1 MIHSSHSKSNHGR
14 SAPGVKSGSVEA
26 LNNEASAQAS
36 ALAEIN
42 QCRGAETEQGE
53 SSQRDG
59 ANATRPVANEVPS
72 SADEQSI
79 AGLLVENLAAQ
90 ETESPSLGE
99 KPADLTAE
107 LPTAGRQV
115 VKVGDP
121 AEFTRPRVSRLT
133 AILVVAE
140 QNKAKVAAT
149 NGYPWTIGQLSIDSP
164 KSSKYGI
171 SVAAGLRVRGL
182 ERLGR
187 GDLVEIEIGRGDT
200 CFQLTGRASRSAV
213 VYISKADWALAGVE
227 LHTPCHYVVLSVVSQ
242 SGGGEQP

>member
-1 MIHSSHSKSNHGR
+1 MNKSEKQNSLSSSTDLSVALDLPASLCLQSEN
-14 SAPGVKSGSVEA
+14 AGVQATEPLEQNTGAAITTSGGSV
-26 LNNEASAQAS
+26 SKPS
-36 ALAEIN
+36 
-42 QCRGAETEQGE
+42 E
-53 SSQRDG
+53 S
-59 ANATRPVANEVPS
+59 T
-72 SADEQSI
+72 
-79 AGLLVENLAAQ
+79 
-90 ETESPSLGE
+90 SPGE

-121 AEFTRPRVSRLT
+121 AEFTRPRVSKLT

-171 SVAAGLRVRGL
+171 SVAAGLRVRGF

-187 GDLVEIEIGRGDT
+187 GDLVQIEIGRGDI

-213 VYISKADWALAGVE
+213 VYVSKADWALAGVE

-242 SGGGEQP
+242 SERGVQP

>member
-1 MIHSSHSKSNHGR
+1 MNKSEKQNSLSSSTDLSVALDLPA
-14 SAPGVKSGSVEA
+14 SLCLQSEIAGVQATEPLEQNTGAAITTSGGSV
-26 LNNEASAQAS
+26 SKPS
-36 ALAEIN
+36 
-42 QCRGAETEQGE
+42 E
-53 SSQRDG
+53 SS
-59 ANATRPVANEVPS
+59 
-72 SADEQSI
+72 
-79 AGLLVENLAAQ
+79 
-90 ETESPSLGE
+90 SLGE

-149 NGYPWTIGQLSIDSP
+149 NGYPWTVGQLSIDSP

-171 SVAAGLRVRGL
+171 SVAAGLRVRGF

-187 GDLVEIEIGRGDT
+187 GDLVKIEIGRNDT

-242 SGGGEQP
+242 SGGGVQP

>member
-1 MIHSSHSKSNHGR
+1 MNKSEKQNSLSSSTDL
-14 SAPGVKSGSVEA
+14 SVA
-26 LNNEASAQAS
+26 LDLPAS
-36 ALAEIN
+36 L
-42 QCRGAETEQGE
+42 CL
-53 SSQRDG
+53 
-59 ANATRPVANEVPS
+59 
-72 SADEQSI
+72 QSEI
-79 AGLLVENLAAQ
+79 AGVQATEPLEQNTGAAI
-90 ETESPSLGE
+90 TTSGGSASKPAESPSLGE

-171 SVAAGLRVRGL
+171 SVAAGLRVRGF

-187 GDLVEIEIGRGDT
+187 GDLVKIEIGRNDT

-242 SGGGEQP
+242 SGGGVQP

>member
-1 MIHSSHSKSNHGR
+1 MNKSEKQNSLSSSTDLSVALDLPASLCLQSEN
-14 SAPGVKSGSVEA
+14 AGVQATEPLEQNTGAAITTSGGSV
-26 LNNEASAQAS
+26 SKPS
-36 ALAEIN
+36 
-42 QCRGAETEQGE
+42 E
-53 SSQRDG
+53 S
-59 ANATRPVANEVPS
+59 T
-72 SADEQSI
+72 
-79 AGLLVENLAAQ
+79 
-90 ETESPSLGE
+90 SPGE

-121 AEFTRPRVSRLT
+121 AEFTRPRVSKLT

-149 NGYPWTIGQLSIDSP
+149 NGYPWTVGQLHIDSP

-171 SVAAGLRVRGL
+171 SVAAGLRVRGF

-187 GDLVEIEIGRGDT
+187 GDLVQIEIGRGDI

-227 LHTPCHYVVLSVVSQ
+227 LHTPCQYVVLSVVSQ
-242 SGGGEQP
+242 SERGAQP

>member
-1 MIHSSHSKSNHGR
+1 MNKSEKQNSLSSSTDLSVALDLPA
-14 SAPGVKSGSVEA
+14 SLCLQSEIAGVQATEPLEQNTGAAITTSGGSV
-26 LNNEASAQAS
+26 SKPS
-36 ALAEIN
+36 
-42 QCRGAETEQGE
+42 E
-53 SSQRDG
+53 SS
-59 ANATRPVANEVPS
+59 
-72 SADEQSI
+72 
-79 AGLLVENLAAQ
+79 
-90 ETESPSLGE
+90 SLGE

-121 AEFTRPRVSRLT
+121 AEFTRPRVSKLT

-149 NGYPWTIGQLSIDSP
+149 NGYPWTVGQLSIDSP

-171 SVAAGLRVRGL
+171 SVAAGLRVRGF

-187 GDLVEIEIGRGDT
+187 GDLVKIEIGRNDT

-242 SGGGEQP
+242 SGGGVQP

>member
-1 MIHSSHSKSNHGR
+1 MNKSEKQNSLSSSTDLSVALDLPA
-14 SAPGVKSGSVEA
+14 SLCLQSEIAGVQATEPLEQNTGAAITTSGGSV
-26 LNNEASAQAS
+26 SKPS
-36 ALAEIN
+36 
-42 QCRGAETEQGE
+42 E
-53 SSQRDG
+53 SS
-59 ANATRPVANEVPS
+59 
-72 SADEQSI
+72 
-79 AGLLVENLAAQ
+79 
-90 ETESPSLGE
+90 SLGE

-149 NGYPWTIGQLSIDSP
+149 NGYPWTVGQLSIDSP

-171 SVAAGLRVRGL
+171 SVAAGLRVRGF

-187 GDLVEIEIGRGDT
+187 GDLVKIEIGRGDT

-242 SGGGEQP
+242 SGGGVQP

>member
-1 MIHSSHSKSNHGR
+1 MSHSSHSKSNHGR

-42 QCRGAETEQGE
+42 QCGGAETEQGE

-72 SADEQSI
+72 SADEQSV

-121 AEFTRPRVSRLT
+121 AEFTRPRVSKLT

-140 QNKAKVAAT
+140 QNKAKVAA
-149 NGYPWTIGQLSIDSP
+149 
-164 KSSKYGI
+164 
-171 SVAAGLRVRGL
+171 GLRVRGF

-187 GDLVEIEIGRGDT
+187 GDLVQIEIGRGDT
-200 CFQLTGRASRSAV
+200 CYPLTGRASRSAV

-242 SGGGEQP
+242 SGGGVQP

>member
-1 MIHSSHSKSNHGR
+1 MNKSEKQNSLSSSTDLSVALDLPASLCLQSEN
-14 SAPGVKSGSVEA
+14 AGVQATEPLEQNTGAAITTSGGSV
-26 LNNEASAQAS
+26 SKPS
-36 ALAEIN
+36 
-42 QCRGAETEQGE
+42 E
-53 SSQRDG
+53 S
-59 ANATRPVANEVPS
+59 T
-72 SADEQSI
+72 
-79 AGLLVENLAAQ
+79 
-90 ETESPSLGE
+90 SPGE

-121 AEFTRPRVSRLT
+121 AEFTRPRVSKLT

-171 SVAAGLRVRGL
+171 SVAAGLRVRGF

-187 GDLVEIEIGRGDT
+187 GDLVQIEIGRNET
-200 CFQLTGRASRSAV
+200 CYQLTGRASRSAV
-213 VYISKADWALAGVE
+213 VYVSKADWALAGVE

-242 SGGGEQP
+242 SERGVQP

>member
-1 MIHSSHSKSNHGR
+1 MNKSEKQNSLSSSTDLSVALDLPA
-14 SAPGVKSGSVEA
+14 SLCLQSEIAGVQATEPLEQNTGAAITTSGGSV
-26 LNNEASAQAS
+26 SKPS
-36 ALAEIN
+36 
-42 QCRGAETEQGE
+42 E
-53 SSQRDG
+53 SS
-59 ANATRPVANEVPS
+59 
-72 SADEQSI
+72 
-79 AGLLVENLAAQ
+79 
-90 ETESPSLGE
+90 SLGE

-149 NGYPWTIGQLSIDSP
+149 NGYLWTVGQLSIDSP

-171 SVAAGLRVRGL
+171 SVAAGLRVRGF

-187 GDLVEIEIGRGDT
+187 GDLVKIEIGRGPT
-200 CFQLTGRASRSAV
+200 CYQLTGRASRSAV

-242 SGGGEQP
+242 SGGGVQS